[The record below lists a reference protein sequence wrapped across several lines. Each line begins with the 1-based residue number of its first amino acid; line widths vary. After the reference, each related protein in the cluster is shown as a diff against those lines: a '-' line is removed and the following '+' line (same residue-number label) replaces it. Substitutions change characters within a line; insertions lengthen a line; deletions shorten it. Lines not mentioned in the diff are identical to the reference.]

1 MGGEGG
7 VAEGVAEGS
16 RQDAAKEAEK
26 ALVAKEATQACEG
39 VRRSS
44 PSRCEGSP
52 SRWDC
57 GWLDGWTSPT
67 AGGGQ
72 GRGSVCISATS
83 CTQTSSAAGQGQA
96 SRMSTEMGECVHAP
110 HGFTLATVRFMQC
123 RVRRERAR
131 TRTLY

>member
-52 SRWDC
+52 SRCEGEEKELPLSVGLRLAGRVD
-57 GWLDGWTSPT
+57 LTDG
-67 AGGGQ
+67 
-72 GRGSVCISATS
+72 GRGSRAGVCMHLGYELHSNVVGS
-83 CTQTSSAAGQGQA
+83 WAGPVV
-96 SRMSTEMGECVHAP
+96 TNEH
-110 HGFTLATVRFMQC
+110 
-123 RVRRERAR
+123 
-131 TRTLY
+131 

>member
-52 SRWDC
+52 SRCEGEEKELPLSVGLRLAGRVD
-57 GWLDGWTSPT
+57 LTDG
-67 AGGGQ
+67 
-72 GRGSVCISATS
+72 GRGSRAGVCMHLGYELHSNVFGS
-83 CTQTSSAAGQGQA
+83 WAGPGV
-96 SRMSTEMGECVHAP
+96 TNEH
-110 HGFTLATVRFMQC
+110 
-123 RVRRERAR
+123 
-131 TRTLY
+131 

>member
-52 SRWDC
+52 SRCEGEEKELLLSVGLRLAGRVD
-57 GWLDGWTSPT
+57 LTDG
-67 AGGGQ
+67 
-72 GRGSVCISATS
+72 GRGSRAGVCMHLGYELHSNVVGS
-83 CTQTSSAAGQGQA
+83 WAGPGV
-96 SRMSTEMGECVHAP
+96 TNEH
-110 HGFTLATVRFMQC
+110 
-123 RVRRERAR
+123 
-131 TRTLY
+131 

>member
-39 VRRSS
+39 VRRS
-44 PSRCEGSP
+44 SP

-96 SRMSTEMGECVHAP
+96 SRMSTEMGECVHAQ
-110 HGFTLATVRFMQC
+110 HGFILATVRFMQC

>member
-44 PSRCEGSP
+44 PSRCEGEEKELPLSVGL
-52 SRWDC
+52 RLAGRVD
-57 GWLDGWTSPT
+57 LTDG
-67 AGGGQ
+67 
-72 GRGSVCISATS
+72 GRGSRAGVCMHLGYELHSNVVGS
-83 CTQTSSAAGQGQA
+83 WAGPGV
-96 SRMSTEMGECVHAP
+96 TNEH
-110 HGFTLATVRFMQC
+110 
-123 RVRRERAR
+123 
-131 TRTLY
+131 

>member
-44 PSRCEGSP
+44 PSRCEGST
-52 SRWDC
+52 SRC
-57 GWLDGWTSPT
+57 EGEEKELPI
-67 AGGGQ
+67 
-72 GRGSVCISATS
+72 SV
-83 CTQTSSAAGQGQA
+83 
-96 SRMSTEMGECVHAP
+96 
-110 HGFTLATVRFMQC
+110 
-123 RVRRERAR
+123 
-131 TRTLY
+131 

>member
-26 ALVAKEATQACEG
+26 ALVAKEAMQACEG

-52 SRWDC
+52 SRCEGEEKELLLSVGLRLAGRVD
-57 GWLDGWTSPT
+57 LTDG
-67 AGGGQ
+67 
-72 GRGSVCISATS
+72 GRGSRAGVCMHLGYELHSNVVGS
-83 CTQTSSAAGQGQA
+83 WAGPGV
-96 SRMSTEMGECVHAP
+96 TNEH
-110 HGFTLATVRFMQC
+110 
-123 RVRRERAR
+123 
-131 TRTLY
+131 

>member
-52 SRWDC
+52 SRCEGEEKELPLSVGLRLAGRVD
-57 GWLDGWTSPT
+57 LTDG
-67 AGGGQ
+67 
-72 GRGSVCISATS
+72 GRGSRAGVCMHLGYELHSNVVGS
-83 CTQTSSAAGQGQA
+83 WAGPGV
-96 SRMSTEMGECVHAP
+96 TNEH
-110 HGFTLATVRFMQC
+110 
-123 RVRRERAR
+123 
-131 TRTLY
+131 

>member
-16 RQDAAKEAEK
+16 RQVAAKEAEK

-52 SRWDC
+52 SRCEGEEKELPLSVGLRLAGRVD
-57 GWLDGWTSPT
+57 LTDG
-67 AGGGQ
+67 
-72 GRGSVCISATS
+72 GRGSRAGVCMHLGYELHSNVVGS
-83 CTQTSSAAGQGQA
+83 WAGPGV
-96 SRMSTEMGECVHAP
+96 TNEH
-110 HGFTLATVRFMQC
+110 
-123 RVRRERAR
+123 
-131 TRTLY
+131 